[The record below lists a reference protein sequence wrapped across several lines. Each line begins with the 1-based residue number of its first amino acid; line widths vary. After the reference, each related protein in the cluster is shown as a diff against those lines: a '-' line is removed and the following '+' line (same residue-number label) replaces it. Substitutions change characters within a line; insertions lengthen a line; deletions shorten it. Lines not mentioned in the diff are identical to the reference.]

1 MLGGTPHHRDRF
13 NGPSFDNRHPVGS
26 QGSIA
31 RPTPTRQPLGAIDQ
45 NAGYSNNNGY
55 GLNAGMSAGMKV
67 GRQAGGIA
75 NRATPAPPRG
85 LGNSIL
91 GMR

>member
-1 MLGGTPHHRDRF
+1 MLGGTHRHERF
-13 NGPSFDNRHPVGS
+13 NGPSFDNRHPIES
-26 QGSIA
+26 QGGIA
-31 RPTPTRQPLGAIDQ
+31 RPTPTRQPLGAIDP
-45 NAGYSNNNGY
+45 NAGCANNNGY
-55 GLNAGMSAGMKV
+55 GLNAGMSAGMKI
-67 GRQAGGIA
+67 GRQAGGVA